1 MVECADLSSQWGISM
16 SERIR
21 VGRVAVSLRSD
32 MDSGRATFSV
42 VVQTACE
49 DALSGGEAI
58 ENVSLWLDDGTV
70 FENVEVEAIR
80 GSVLFVG
87 GCGGEVQE
95 VNADSVIRM
104 VVGAATS
111 VLCGGVSR

>member
-1 MVECADLSSQWGISM
+1 M
-16 SERIR
+16 SEQIG
-21 VGRVAVSLRSD
+21 VGRVAVALRSD
-32 MDSGRATFSV
+32 LDSGRATFSV
-42 VVQTACE
+42 VVQAACE
-49 DALSGGEAI
+49 DALSDGEAI

-70 FENVEVEAIR
+70 FENVKVEAIR

-87 GCGGEVQE
+87 AHGGEVQE

-104 VVGAATS
+104 VVGAARG